1 MVRISKYILGY
12 RNITSDVD
20 AAALA
25 SRLLRQGIPSEITSD
40 GRITVLE
47 RDLNASLTL
56 LGDGVKVSEPLG
68 LVGVYKRTRY
78 KVATALSLLVSLV
91 LVTFL
96 SGLVWDV
103 RIDGN
108 ERLTDFSVEESL
120 AECGFSVGKSW
131 RRIDTSSVES
141 RLLSEH
147 PEISWVNINRRGTV
161 AYVTVAESELPPNAE
176 QVRRGYAN
184 VVASCDC
191 IIEEITVHRGIA
203 EVKRGDA
210 VKRGDVLISGIIPDA
225 SGGGFTYADGT
236 VVGRVEEKISV
247 HVPREYEQRVK
258 KSEKCVS
265 LAVKLFDFRLNI
277 FKNYRNFGRE
287 YVIIKEIG
295 SYSLFGGARLP
306 LETLTEHAVIYDTV
320 TASYTDRELV
330 SVAAAR
336 LDALVIS
343 RLSSATLYKLRTD
356 GGFTDTGYEMYSIAV
371 FAEEVGTP
379 LEFSAQ

>member
-1 MVRISKYILGY
+1 MVRISKYVLGY
-12 RNITSDVD
+12 RRIKVDSD
-20 AAALA
+20 AATLA
-25 SRLLRQGIPSEITSD
+25 SRLLRQGISAEITSD
-40 GRITVLE
+40 GLVTVLE
-47 RDLNASLTL
+47 RDLSSVLAAF
-56 LGDGVKVSEPLG
+56 GDGVTVSEPLG
-68 LVGVYKRTRY
+68 LVGIYKRAKY
-78 KVATALSLLVSLV
+78 KAITAVSLILSLL
-91 LVTFL
+91 LVTLL

-103 RIDGN
+103 RIEGN
-108 ERLTDFSVEESL
+108 EKLTDSSICNMLEG
-120 AECGFSVGKSW
+120 CGFSVGKRW

-141 RLLSEH
+141 ELLSGC

-161 AYVTVAESELPPNAE
+161 AYVTVAESELPPDDRE
-176 QVRRGYAN
+176 LRQGYAN
-184 VVASCDC
+184 VVATCDC
-191 IIEEITVHRGIA
+191 VIEEITVRRGIA

-210 VKRGDVLISGIIPDA
+210 VKRGDILISGILPDA

-236 VVGRVEEKISV
+236 VVGRVEERISV
-247 HVPREYEQRVK
+247 HVPREYERRVE
-258 KSEKCVS
+258 KSEKRVS

-306 LETLTEHAVIYDTV
+306 LEILTERAVIYDTV
-320 TASYTDRELV
+320 AASYTDRELV

-336 LDALVIS
+336 LDALVVS

-356 GGFTDTGYEMYSIAV
+356 GGFTDSGYEMYSIAV